1 MPIPTITA
9 LPVPP
14 SRSDATN
21 FASRGDA
28 FLGALPTFQT
38 EMNAAATAINAVYFP
53 PVFRNLLIN
62 GDFSIWQRGT
72 SQTSDAYASD
82 DRWLNRNVGSTKT
95 HSQQAFTLG
104 QTAVPGE
111 PRFFSRTVVAS
122 VAGAGNYALKL
133 QRIEGVRTL
142 AGRNARVSFWAKAD
156 AARPIAVDF
165 MQIFGSGGSAAVN
178 GIGAQK
184 FNLTTSWQKFAATV
198 AIPSI
203 SGKTIGAALGNDCL
217 EIAFWFDAG
226 STLNARTASL
236 GQQSGA
242 FDLALVQVEEGSVD
256 TAFEARPPG
265 VELAL
270 CERYFQVLADPPLRG
285 VVGATNL
292 VLRVGM
298 PLRAP
303 MRAVPSAALSGALG
317 VYDGVNSGTITAL
330 GTQYPTRTS
339 IEFDATVA
347 TGTFTVGRP
356 AMVYMN
362 NSGSVLLDAEL

>member
-28 FLGALPTFQT
+28 FLGALPTFQS
-38 EMNAAATAINAVYFP
+38 EMNAAAVAINAVYFP
-53 PVFRNLLIN
+53 PVFRNLLIS

-82 DRWLNRNVGSTKT
+82 DRWLNRNEGSTKT

-122 VAGAGNYALKL
+122 VAGAGNCAFKL

-156 AARPIAVDF
+156 AARPIAIDF
-165 MQIFGSGGSAAVN
+165 RQIFGLGGSAAIY

-203 SGKTIGAALGNDCL
+203 SGKTIGTALGNDCL
-217 EIAFWFDAG
+217 EVAFWFDAG
-226 STLNARTASL
+226 SNLNARTASL
-236 GQQSGA
+236 GQQSGT
-242 FDLALVQVEEGSVD
+242 FDIALVQVEEGAVD
-256 TAFEARPPG
+256 TTFEVRPPG
-265 VELAL
+265 LELAL
-270 CERYFQVLADPPLRG
+270 CQRYYCTGDAGPTGQGEGGALSFYGYALNG
-285 VVGATNL
+285 TEVGAY
-292 VLRVGM
+292 
-298 PLRAP
+298 AP
-303 MRAVPSAALSGALG
+303 FPVTMRATPAVATQNQYNSGFPVAVGLITPSPRGFYERRTANST
-317 VYDGVNSGTITAL
+317 GVNRWITSWQA
-330 GTQYPTRTS
+330 
-339 IEFDATVA
+339 
-347 TGTFTVGRP
+347 
-356 AMVYMN
+356 
-362 NSGSVLLDAEL
+362 DAEL